1 MISTLTGTIR
11 SLSSEKLIIEVGG
24 VGLSVLINPQTSASV
39 ALGSQ
44 STFYTSLVVREDS
57 LTLFGFLT
65 EEVRNL
71 FELVQTVSGV
81 GPKVALSIMGALTP
95 EDLAR
100 AISQEDTSAIE
111 RVPGIGKKGAQRM
124 ILELKGKL
132 SDLSSG
138 GTGWR
143 ALKPPITPQNLAGE
157 VPNHETRPVQP
168 NLQPDPQ
175 TAHSGSAGPAEC
187 PLPHESDC
195 RPEAD
200 SRLHRRSAGLPH

>member
-1 MISTLTGTIR
+1 MISTLSGTIR
-11 SLSSEKLIIEVGG
+11 SLSQDKLVIEVGG
-24 VGLSVLINPQTSASV
+24 VGLSVLINPPTSLALTLGAQTT
-39 ALGSQ
+39 L
-44 STFYTSLVVREDS
+44 YTSLVVREDS
-57 LTLFGFLT
+57 LTLFGFLS

-132 SDLSSG
+132 NDLSSG
-138 GTGWR
+138 ATYKGHQPPWR
-143 ALKPPITPQNLAGE
+143 EQLLSALVSLGFSPK
-157 VPNHETRPVQP
+157 
-168 NLQPDPQ
+168 
-175 TAHSGSAGPAEC
+175 
-187 PLPHESDC
+187 ESDSAISYVVNDLQGNDQD
-195 RPEAD
+195 PATMQLSELLKLALASGKS
-200 SRLHRRSAGLPH
+200 SRG

>member
-1 MISTLTGTIR
+1 MISTVTGTIR
-11 SLSSEKLIIEVGG
+11 SLSQDKLVIEVGG
-24 VGLSVLINPQTSASV
+24 VGLSVLINPPTSLALTLGAQTT
-39 ALGSQ
+39 L
-44 STFYTSLVVREDS
+44 YTSLVVREDS
-57 LTLFGFLT
+57 LTLFGFLS

-138 GTGWR
+138 TTYKGHQPAWR
-143 ALKPPITPQNLAGE
+143 EQLLSALVSLGFSPK
-157 VPNHETRPVQP
+157 
-168 NLQPDPQ
+168 
-175 TAHSGSAGPAEC
+175 
-187 PLPHESDC
+187 ESDSAISYVVNDLQGNDQD
-195 RPEAD
+195 PASMELSELLKLALASGKS
-200 SRLHRRSAGLPH
+200 SRG

>member
-1 MISTLTGTIR
+1 MIA
-11 SLSSEKLIIEVGG
+11 SLSGVVKQLSLNSAVIEVGG
-24 VGLSVLINPQTSASV
+24 VGILLSLPARLAASLV
-39 ALGSQ
+39 VGAHVEVQ
-44 STFYTSLVVREDS
+44 TSLVVREDS

-124 ILELKGKL
+124 ILELKGRL

-138 GTGWR
+138 STYKGHQPAWR
-143 ALKPPITPQNLAGE
+143 EQLLSALVSLGFSPK
-157 VPNHETRPVQP
+157 
-168 NLQPDPQ
+168 
-175 TAHSGSAGPAEC
+175 
-187 PLPHESDC
+187 ESDSAISYVVNDLHGDDKD
-195 RPEAD
+195 PAAMELSELLKLALASGKS
-200 SRLHRRSAGLPH
+200 SRG

>member
-1 MISTLTGTIR
+1 MISTVTGTIR
-11 SLSSEKLIIEVGG
+11 SLSLDKSVIEVGG
-24 VGLSVLINPQTSASV
+24 VGLSVLINPPTSAGLT
-39 ALGSQ
+39 LGSQ
-44 STFYTSLVVREDS
+44 STLYTSLVVREDS

-124 ILELKGKL
+124 ILELKGKV
-132 SDLSSG
+132 SDLSSSATYIG
-138 GTGWR
+138 HQPPWR
-143 ALKPPITPQNLAGE
+143 EQLLSALVSLGFSPK
-157 VPNHETRPVQP
+157 
-168 NLQPDPQ
+168 
-175 TAHSGSAGPAEC
+175 
-187 PLPHESDC
+187 ESDSAISHVVNDLHGNNQD
-195 RPEAD
+195 PANMELSELLKLALASGKS
-200 SRLHRRSAGLPH
+200 SRG

>member
-11 SLSSEKLIIEVGG
+11 SLSTDKLIIEVGG

-138 GTGWR
+138 GTYKGHQPPWR
-143 ALKPPITPQNLAGE
+143 EQLTSALVSLGFSPK
-157 VPNHETRPVQP
+157 
-168 NLQPDPQ
+168 
-175 TAHSGSAGPAEC
+175 
-187 PLPHESDC
+187 ESDSAISYVVNDLHAND
-195 RPEAD
+195 AD
-200 SRLHRRSAGLPH
+200 PSTMDLSELLKLALASGKSARG